1 MIHLRS
7 ILCTVI
13 LVLSMMA
20 AAQSPQGISY
30 QAVARDAQGSPLI
43 STQIAIR
50 FTIHDVSPTGNIVF
64 QEIHHQATNAFGLF
78 NTVIGSSGSGGLAQ
92 LANVNWG
99 TGAKY
104 LQVEVDVTGGTN
116 YTDMGTQQLMSVPY
130 ALFAGNAGSSA
141 TGPTGAQGA
150 TGPTGAIG
158 AQGATGPTGATGANG
173 VNGAAGIQGPTG
185 NDGATGP
192 QGLTG
197 PTGAPGTNGVDG
209 ATGAQGPT
217 GNDGATGAQG
227 ITGATGAAGSDGLT
241 GPTGNDG
248 ATGPQGATGPTG
260 AAGANGAAGA
270 TGAQGPTGNNG
281 ATGAQG
287 VTGATGATGA
297 NGVNGATG
305 PQGPTGNDGATGPQG
320 LTGPTGATGA
330 QGIIGPT
337 GPAGTNGIDG
347 ATGPQGPTGND
358 GATGPQGITGLT
370 GAAGTNGADG
380 ATGPQGPTGNDGAT
394 GVQGATG
401 VTGPTGTAGAN
412 GAAGATGVTG
422 PTGAAGMNGVDGV
435 TGAQGPTGNNGATG
449 PQGITGPTGTTG
461 ADGVDGM
468 TGAQGPTGNDG
479 ATGADGVTGPT
490 GPAGAVGLDG
500 ATGPTGPAG
509 TRGTDGNTG
518 PTGFTGATGIPGA
531 TGAMGQAGAQ
541 GAPGPTGATGPA
553 GPAGADGATG
563 PIGATGA
570 DGNNG
575 LNGNTGPTGPT
586 GSNGVNGAT
595 GATGPAGTGLNNR
608 GSWVAGTTYD
618 PGDYVFA
625 PSLADTTV
633 NSMWIVQGGSFISG
647 SEPGTDPSH
656 WVEFQAPQGPQGAT
670 GATGML
676 PAGTAAGNTPYWDGS
691 QWVVSSSNIYNNGGN
706 VGIGQSSPAAN
717 LHVAGEGRFE
727 SADGTIRITPTG
739 WRNPTRATLKIQSK
753 NDTPSE
759 IDLGHTESGV
769 EYGWQVS
776 ARGSGESR
784 KLYIASRSD
793 LAFTQVLTLQHADG
807 YIGLSNINPVER
819 LDVAGAIHLG
829 TTGNTNNGTIRYTGT
844 DFEGRVG
851 GTWRSLTHSG
861 SDSSGTLDQA
871 YDFGGVGAGRTITAD
886 AGAVYING
894 TDGLMVTGIVD
905 SGTAQSIPIGQSSM
919 FYSARRAALR
929 SGSFHNSYGEIY
941 ENQMGRYSLAAGW
954 DALASGDYAV
964 SLGYANRAYGD
975 ASFTMGASNQSYGKY
990 STTFGNYTIASSYA
1004 ETVFG
1009 QNNDAT
1015 AVGSANTWVLTDK
1028 LFSIGNGIDN
1038 NNRSDAVTV
1047 LKNGNTGIGATNPLN
1062 KLQVEGNIHLDG
1074 HSVFF
1079 RGGGGSDK
1087 YEVVKWSPNR
1097 DRMAMGGFGGAE
1109 IGYTDMTPGDSVTP
1123 VLVVNNA
1130 GNTGIGTLTPVN
1142 KLQVEGNLHMDGHN
1156 IYLRA
1161 DPTDKSDIIKWQS
1174 NTDRIAIGGYNGVSL
1189 GNSALSGTSDSVTPV
1204 MSVSLRNVG
1213 IGTTSPSASAAL
1225 DITSTTQG
1233 VLYPRLTTQQ
1243 RDAIPAPALG
1253 LTLFNTTT
1261 GCLEFYVN
1269 GSWQAIGCGCTAA
1282 PSPPTRIYGSFT
1294 GLCATSPQ
1302 TFTVTPVAGASSYIW
1317 TVPGDTAAVIEP
1329 VGNGS
1334 SVNITFNG
1342 TSTSYTL
1349 NVAASNS
1356 CGISTPISQSV
1367 TTGTSTLSAPVLN
1380 PITAATSTSVTVS
1393 WPAVVNAM
1401 GYTIDVS
1408 TSAGFYPTF
1417 LLNSDLGNVTSY
1429 TITGL
1434 TPCTTYYVRLRAY
1447 NSCNPISA
1455 YSNIRNHATTTSG
1468 VQAFGYTGGVQTFT
1482 VPACVTSIYVKMW
1495 GAAGGSAGAGGG
1507 QGGFISG
1514 TVDVTPGTTYYI
1526 VVGGGGSAGGGATF
1540 GGGAAG
1546 STGLDES
1553 GNSQPG
1559 CSGGGYSGI
1568 FTALPLAQGNAIAIA
1583 GGGGGEGMVR
1593 TKISNLVFY
1602 KSVGA
1607 GGGGGGSN
1615 GANISAGCGGV
1626 AGAGFA
1632 LAGAAGAG
1640 GGGGGG
1646 GGYYGGAGGSAC
1658 GGTNIYGGSGGG
1670 GGASYYT
1677 PTQFGMNFTLVSQQ
1691 NAPLG
1696 PTNTTLSSVG
1706 TLPPASSDA
1715 DYLSPA
1721 GAVQF
1726 GGTPGPGGPG
1736 RVVIRW

>member
-64 QEIHHQATNAFGLF
+64 QEIHHQTTNAFGLF
-78 NTVIGSSGSGGLAQ
+78 NTVIGGSGSGSLAQ
-92 LANVNWG
+92 LANVSWG

-173 VNGAAGIQGPTG
+173 VNGATGIQGPTG

-197 PTGAPGTNGVDG
+197 PTGAPGTNGADG
-209 ATGAQGPT
+209 ATGAQGPM

-248 ATGPQGATGPTG
+248 ATGPQGVTGPTGAQGITGPTG
-260 AAGANGAAGA
+260 AAGANGADGATGPQGPSGNDGATGSQGITGPTGAAGMNGVAGATGAQGVTGPTGAAGTNGADGA
-270 TGAQGPTGNNG
+270 TGAQGPTGNDG

-287 VTGATGATGA
+287 ITGPTGAAGA
-297 NGVNGATG
+297 NGANGATG
-305 PQGPTGNDGATGPQG
+305 PQGPTGNDGATGAQG
-320 LTGPTGATGA
+320 LTGPTGAAGA
-330 QGIIGPT
+330 
-337 GPAGTNGIDG
+337 NGGDG

-358 GATGPQGITGLT
+358 GATGAQGITGPT
-370 GAAGTNGADG
+370 GAAGTNGVAGATGAVGMNGADG

-394 GVQGATG
+394 G
-401 VTGPTGTAGAN
+401 
-412 GAAGATGVTG
+412 
-422 PTGAAGMNGVDGV
+422 
-435 TGAQGPTGNNGATG
+435 
-449 PQGITGPTGTTG
+449 
-461 ADGVDGM
+461 ADGM
-468 TGAQGPTGNDG
+468 
-479 ATGADGVTGPT
+479 TGPT

-518 PTGFTGATGIPGA
+518 PTGATGATGIQGA
-531 TGAMGQAGAQ
+531 TGAMGPAGAQ

-586 GSNGVNGAT
+586 GSNGVNGAA
-595 GATGPAGTGLNNR
+595 GPTGPAGTGLNNR

-625 PSLADTTV
+625 PSLADSTV

-647 SEPGTDPSH
+647 SEPDTDPSH

-717 LHVAGEGRFE
+717 LHVAGEGRYE
-727 SADGTIRITPTG
+727 SADGMIRITPTG

-793 LAFTQVLTLQHADG
+793 LSFTQVLTLQHADG

-851 GTWRSLTHSG
+851 GTWRSLTHSS

-886 AGAVYING
+886 AGALYING
-894 TDGLMVTGIVD
+894 TDGLMVTGTVD
-905 SGTAQSIPIGQSSM
+905 SGTAQSIPIGQSTM

-975 ASFTMGASNQSYGKY
+975 ASFTMGAGNQSYGKY
-990 STTFGNYTIASSYA
+990 SAAFGNYTVASSYM

-1009 QNNDAT
+1009 QFNESAT
-1015 AVGSANTWVLTDK
+1015 PGNATTWVPTDK
-1028 LFSIGNGIDN
+1028 LFSIGNGTGFSN
-1038 NNRSDAVTV
+1038 YADAVTV
-1047 LKNGNTGIGATNPLN
+1047 LKNGNTGIGAINPLN

-1087 YEVVKWSPNR
+1087 YDLVKWSPNR

-1109 IGYTDMTPGDSVTP
+1109 IGYTDRTSGDSVTP

-1213 IGTTSPSASAAL
+1213 IGTTAPAASAAL
-1225 DITSTTQG
+1225 DISSTTQG
-1233 VLYPRLTTQQ
+1233 VLYPRLSTQQ

-1282 PSPPTRIYGSFT
+1282 PSPPSRIYGTFA
-1294 GLCATSPQ
+1294 GLCATAPQ
-1302 TFTVTPVAGASSYIW
+1302 LFSVTPVAGASSYIW
-1317 TVPGDTAAVIEP
+1317 TVPGDPAAVIQP

-1334 SVNITFNG
+1334 SAYITFNG
-1342 TSTSYTL
+1342 AGSSYTVSV
-1349 NVAASNS
+1349 VAANP
-1356 CGISTPISQSV
+1356 C
-1367 TTGTSTLSAPVLN
+1367 GTSTAITQSVATGSSTLAAPVLQ
-1380 PITAATSTSVTVS
+1380 PITAATTTSITAT
-1393 WPAVVNAM
+1393 WAAVPNTS
-1401 GYTIDVS
+1401 GYYIDVS
-1408 TSAGFYPTF
+1408 TNAGFYP
-1417 LLNSDLGNVTSY
+1417 LLISNYDLGNTTSY

-1434 TPCTTYYVRLRAY
+1434 TPCTTYYVRVRAY
-1447 NSCNPISA
+1447 NGCSTTSPS
-1455 YSNIRNHATTTSG
+1455 SNIRSHGTTASG
-1468 VQAFGYTGGVQTFT
+1468 VQAFTYTGALQTFT
-1482 VPACVTSIYVKMW
+1482 VPACVTSIYVKLW
-1495 GAAGGSAGAGGG
+1495 GAAGGSDAAGGG
-1507 QGGFISG
+1507 PGGFVSG
-1514 TVDVTPGTTYYI
+1514 TMDVTPGTTYYI
-1526 VVGGGGSAGGGATF
+1526 VVGQGGQLAGGATYGGGGASST
-1540 GGGAAG
+1540 G
-1546 STGLDES
+1546 STDPATTRTS
-1553 GNSQPG
+1553 

-1568 FTALPLAQGNAIAIA
+1568 FSSSSPQQGNAIAIA
-1583 GGGGGEGMVR
+1583 GGGGGAGIADNVAVYGPPSYEGP
-1593 TKISNLVFY
+1593 
-1602 KSVGA
+1602 
-1607 GGGGGGSN
+1607 GGGGGGTN
-1615 GANISAGCGGV
+1615 GGGSASGCGGV
-1626 AGAGFA
+1626 TSAGFA
-1632 LAGAAGAG
+1632 LAGSAGSA

-1646 GGYYGGAGGSAC
+1646 GGYYGGT
-1658 GGTNIYGGSGGG
+1658 GGTICTGPYAVFGGG
-1670 GGASYYT
+1670 GGGGGGTFYTTAAS
-1677 PTQFGMNFTLVSQQ
+1677 FSVVAQQ
-1691 NAPLG
+1691 NALIG
-1696 PTNTTLSSVG
+1696 PQRTGANVAG
-1706 TLPPASSDA
+1706 NVQPGGASDT

-1721 GAVQF
+1721 GTADF
-1726 GGTPGPGGPG
+1726 TILGAGPGGAG